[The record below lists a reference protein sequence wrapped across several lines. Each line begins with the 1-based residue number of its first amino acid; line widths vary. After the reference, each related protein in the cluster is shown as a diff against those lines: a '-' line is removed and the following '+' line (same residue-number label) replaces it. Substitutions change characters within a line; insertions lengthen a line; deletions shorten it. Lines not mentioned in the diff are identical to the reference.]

1 MAAGSGR
8 SLRRVDGFQVPVV
21 ALTTAGQASG
31 AVADGV
37 RAVDLAVPMTTLAA
51 AMPGGAVAQA
61 CNDVAAAWSQ
71 AITTLADGMRHHSTA
86 LTDSAHTYRQVDAND
101 AAALTPGR

>member
-21 ALTTAGQASG
+21 ALTT
-31 AVADGV
+31 
-37 RAVDLAVPMTTLAA
+37 LAA
-51 AMPGGAVAQA
+51 AMHGGAVAQA

-86 LTDSAHTYRQVDAND
+86 LTDSAHTYRRVDAND